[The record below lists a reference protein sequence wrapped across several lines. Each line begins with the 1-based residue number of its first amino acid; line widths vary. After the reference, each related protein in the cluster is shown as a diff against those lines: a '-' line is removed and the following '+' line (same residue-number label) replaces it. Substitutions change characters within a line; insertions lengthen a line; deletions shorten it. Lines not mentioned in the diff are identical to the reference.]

1 MTNAPAT
8 SPMSRAQISRAI
20 SLFLMFGFSQLAGP
34 SVDPLRWVVGIRS
47 KAPQSISLPSGID
60 LNQGERRIVW

>member
-34 SVDPLRWVVGIRS
+34 SVDPPALG
-47 KAPQSISLPSGID
+47 
-60 LNQGERRIVW
+60 RRHQVKGPAVD